1 MFADGLW
8 AGVELARPIGKNDG
22 SVGGRRYFFCQRGH
36 GLFAPAEM
44 VERFDPSPPVPTA
57 TPAPVPTDAGERLTN
72 VSDGVDDELLQDIE
86 LDEVSFGILT
96 PDQMEVDT
104 QLMLRSED
112 LSRSLDMLASPSA
125 VPPSPADLNHTFVVE
140 AEQAAARRGRG
151 SPAGDEARLVR
162 MASDS
167 GGALNITVT
176 LNTEPD
182 WEDEFAALSAPEL
195 PAQEKLPAQETER
208 PERPEQGHP
217 SRQRTETAEAAEAAA
232 DATFSLT
239 DGDGALLQLEPQEDQ
254 PLLEKRAS
262 QEREQLPGEGREPVE
277 QPKPEEPEEQQE
289 VADEKEQ
296 RKDATG
302 PDRKSVVFSEPETQ
316 RPDPATSCAISTT
329 SIDGGYQGDSEFD
342 TGTPSED
349 PARPPPRLDVLTDS
363 DFCSEGAAGTESEAE
378 HRLTDDMESSGVYSD
393 AESRRSAEPDREPI
407 EAIAETE
414 ETTLSPVL
422 ETPAEEQSSPAGA
435 AAPALPAS
443 PTPSGA
449 AAAPEQPVARRRR
462 DPIPSHVV
470 RARELPVKKDPIK
483 MNHPLPRRNVQSKLR
498 SMLEAPTPAPEGRRQ
513 QRAQPKG
520 RWDAVMSRIEQNK
533 NEEKTRPRRE
543 VKSRLYEGVTPA
555 KGTQNGSRRSLVSG
569 RNSRTGSTHTLTGS
583 RTSLRPAGSRSVSPT
598 LSEVSSASSTSA
610 RSHGSMN
617 SADSSSKAPRPARSG
632 SIPSLGPEKAGSAP
646 STARSG
652 SKQPAAV
659 SRPVPT
665 TAARAALD
673 TPARR
678 HPGVLANKTNL
689 ASNHSQGTKTTKP
702 PTRTPN
708 SSRSQNKVQSKTAT
722 KGEWPPPAPR
732 AS

>member
-182 WEDEFAALSAPEL
+182 WEDEF
-195 PAQEKLPAQETER
+195 
-208 PERPEQGHP
+208 G
-217 SRQRTETAEAAEAAA
+217 
-232 DATFSLT
+232 
-239 DGDGALLQLEPQEDQ
+239 EPEDQ

-277 QPKPEEPEEQQE
+277 QPRPEGPEEQQE
-289 VADEKEQ
+289 VADGKEQ

-422 ETPAEEQSSPAGA
+422 ETPAEEQSSP
-435 AAPALPAS
+435 
-443 PTPSGA
+443 
-449 AAAPEQPVARRRR
+449 
-462 DPIPSHVV
+462 
-470 RARELPVKKDPIK
+470 
-483 MNHPLPRRNVQSKLR
+483 
-498 SMLEAPTPAPEGRRQ
+498 

-555 KGTQNGSRRSLVSG
+555 KGTQNGSRRSLVSDCCRHG
-569 RNSRTGSTHTLTGS
+569 WPLTDA
-583 RTSLRPAGSRSVSPT
+583 LV
-598 LSEVSSASSTSA
+598 
-610 RSHGSMN
+610 
-617 SADSSSKAPRPARSG
+617 
-632 SIPSLGPEKAGSAP
+632 
-646 STARSG
+646 
-652 SKQPAAV
+652 
-659 SRPVPT
+659 PV
-665 TAARAALD
+665 
-673 TPARR
+673 
-678 HPGVLANKTNL
+678 VLT
-689 ASNHSQGTKTTKP
+689 
-702 PTRTPN
+702 
-708 SSRSQNKVQSKTAT
+708 
-722 KGEWPPPAPR
+722 
-732 AS
+732 